1 MTRIHQRHGRTTV
14 RRILALAIVITLA
27 VFASACSSD
36 DGGDNASPG
45 DTTNGSANDTA
56 TTANPDNCPVAALDD
71 TDGPIEIT
79 LWHAFDALTQ
89 EAIEKSA
96 ADYNASQSKVKV
108 SVEAQGRYNELFKKY
123 EDRLSDP
130 STLPDLYF
138 GQDSD
143 MQFLIDSDTVV
154 AASDCIAADPDAAAF
169 YDDLAPVVSGTY
181 SVDGTLWPT
190 AFGATTSLLYTNKAH
205 FERAGVDPSTQIE
218 TLADLR
224 EVAQKIKDAGIP
236 TVEAPL
242 VMMLDAQYFGT
253 WITGAGETMVNEA
266 NGHDG
271 RATESTFDN
280 PATNET
286 LQWMADMASDGLLRA
301 IPYGAGLD
309 HYMAFARMNS
319 SMLVAT
325 SRAAT
330 TAVAMANNSLSG
342 DSVEGLEGV
351 GSADLVD
358 MELGGMA
365 LPGLEK
371 AGQVSLGGTAGYV
384 VAGSDPA
391 RIAAAW
397 DFMKFFNSD
406 ESQVN
411 WTKMGSLLPVTGH
424 VQQLPELTEYL
435 QNDPAG
441 QLLAI
446 AIEQMNGV
454 PEGIVAP
461 VIGPYDRFRD
471 GLHTMLSRVVI
482 DGNDPAEAVTKMD
495 ADLNGMLAEYE
506 QDLGG

>member
-1 MTRIHQRHGRTTV
+1 MTSIQQRHGRTRV
-14 RRILALAIVITLA
+14 RRIFALAIAITLA
-27 VFASACSSD
+27 LFASACSGD
-36 DGGDNASPG
+36 DGTDNASPG
-45 DTTNGSANDTA
+45 DTANGSGDDP
-56 TTANPDNCPVAALDD
+56 TTAADPDNCPVAALDD
-71 TDGPIEIT
+71 ADGPIEIT

-89 EAIEKSA
+89 EAIEQA
-96 ADYNASQSKVKV
+96 ATDYNASQSKVKV

-143 MQFLIDSDTVV
+143 MQFLVDSGTVV
-154 AASDCIAADPDAAAF
+154 AASDCIAADPEAAEF

-190 AFGATTSLLYTNKAH
+190 AFGATTSLLYTNNAH

-236 TVEAPL
+236 TIEAPL

-253 WITGAGETMVNEA
+253 WITGAGETMVNQS

-286 LQWMADMASDGLLRA
+286 LQWMADMARDGLLRA

-309 HYMAFARMNS
+309 HYLAFARLNS

-330 TAVAMANNSLSG
+330 TAVAMANNTVSG

-371 AGQVSLGGTAGYV
+371 AGQVSLGGSAGYV
-384 VAGSDPA
+384 VAGGVPE
-391 RIAAAW
+391 RVAAAW

-406 ESQVN
+406 ATQVN
-411 WTKMGSLLPVTGH
+411 WTKMGSLLPVTSH
-424 VQQLPELTEYL
+424 VQQLPELTDYL
-435 QNDPAG
+435 TNDPAG

-482 DGNDPAEAVTKMD
+482 DGNDPSDAVADMNTK
-495 ADLNGMLAEYE
+495 LNEMLADYE
-506 QDLGG
+506 HDLGG